1 LYQLSVYYS
10 GSLEFSRVSPA
21 PPSFSLSAPYP
32 FASSARIVWHSSG
45 AGFAA
50 IIDKSIQLWD
60 ATLLQ
65 PFGEPFIHPEPVTTA
80 IISADGESLLS
91 ITAHTTIHH
100 WTLANRDVHTLTIP
114 GQRLHSL
121 AEREPGHFSVLTVSD
136 NDLPTLATYDVPSL
150 APLGKSIPLTGLFD
164 SGTLLPG
171 ATKAHLSM
179 NGASAQL
186 LCDLATG
193 DQTSLAPELNAS
205 EIWYSVAVISP
216 DAQYFY
222 ACPDGNEGQ
231 IYAGNAENRIG
242 KPIPSGAACFAP
254 NAPIL
259 LIANSEQGT
268 YQLYDANTGEPV
280 LNPIPLPAGFTPRGF
295 TPDGA
300 SLVFTSE
307 DTLQIEPLLL
317 DSGSQPQ
324 QKILVELAELMS
336 AMAINQRG
344 APDSIGAMQPRI
356 QQLRDLLNANEATTP
371 GPLRHLAES
380 LFPELSQ

>member
-1 LYQLSVYYS
+1 
-10 GSLEFSRVSPA
+10 
-21 PPSFSLSAPYP
+21 
-32 FASSARIVWHSSG
+32 
-45 AGFAA
+45 
-50 IIDKSIQLWD
+50 
-60 ATLLQ
+60 
-65 PFGEPFIHPEPVTTA
+65 
-80 IISADGESLLS
+80 
-91 ITAHTTIHH
+91 
-100 WTLANRDVHTLTIP
+100 
-114 GQRLHSL
+114 
-121 AEREPGHFSVLTVSD
+121 
-136 NDLPTLATYDVPSL
+136 
-150 APLGKSIPLTGLFD
+150 
-164 SGTLLPG
+164 
-171 ATKAHLSM
+171 M
-179 NGASAQL
+179 NGASAQR